1 MMCKVTLVSMSELI
15 NDPMFDDLVEEYRIE
30 SSIEGMGH
38 ANWNKEIYAQLDKVG
53 IMHLFAAHGSAGNLV
68 GFMVVLLTVVPHYG
82 ALTATTESLFVGS
95 RYRDGGAGLLLIKEA
110 ERFAKDRGA
119 IGLLLSAPHGGT
131 LSKVAPRLGY
141 RQTNDVFFKGLT

>member
-110 ERFAKDRGA
+110 DRFSKYRRG
-119 IGLLLSAPHGGT
+119 IGLLVIAPQRCA
-131 LSKVAPRLGY
+131 LVKV
-141 RQTNDVFFKGLT
+141 